1 MEACIFLVCLGA
13 SCVGGICGIGG
24 GVIIKPVLDALGIM
38 SVSAIS
44 FLSGLT
50 VLAMSSVSVFRQRK
64 LHLVDVRTGG
74 LLGAGAVLGGIGG
87 NALFQGIKDAAGNDA
102 FVGMAQAA
110 ALGVVTLLTLAYS
123 AWGRKRLPS
132 YTVTSPA
139 ACVLIG
145 VLIGASSSFLGIG
158 GGPIN
163 LAILYFAFS
172 MDTKTAA
179 STSLYMILFSQAANL
194 LTYLVKGTLPAVSLH
209 YLALMVS
216 AGLLGGALGANICKR
231 ASART
236 TDRLFSALL
245 AVIILICM
253 YNTWRFAGRLGI
265 A

>member
-1 MEACIFLVCLGA
+1 MEVCVFLVSLCA
-13 SCVGGICGIGG
+13 SCAGGICGIGG
-24 GVIIKPVLDALGIM
+24 GVVIKPVLDALGVM

-64 LHLVDVRTGG
+64 FHLVNVRTSG
-74 LLGAGAVLGGIGG
+74 LLGVGAVLGGIGG
-87 NALFQGIKDAAGNDA
+87 NVLFQEMKSAAGNDA

-110 ALGVVTLLTLAYS
+110 ALGVITLLTLVYS
-123 AWGRKRLPS
+123 VWLRERIRS

-145 VLIGASSSFLGIG
+145 AGIGAASSFLGIG

-172 MDTKTAA
+172 MDTQTAA

-194 LTYLVKGTLPAVSLH
+194 LSHLIKGTVPPVPLH
-209 YLALMVS
+209 YLVLMVS
-216 AGLLGGALGANICKR
+216 AGLLGGTIGSNICKR
-231 ASART
+231 TSART
-236 TDRLFSALL
+236 TDRLFSVLL
-245 AVIILICM
+245 VLIILICA
-253 YNTWRFAGRLGI
+253 YNTRRFAHLLGTL
-265 A
+265 